1 MFGTSGSVIRDMEIV
16 LDKVHSGRLDTS
28 RSVDAVSGMAGVLDG
43 IAAIENRTLTGK
55 IVVYP
60 SCYGLGL
67 VPLSELE
74 RRLPSV
80 AAKLD
85 AGQWCKAAEE
95 ELLATA
101 AS

>member
-1 MFGTSGSVIRDMEIV
+1 MVKVIQFPYKGQV
-16 LDKVHSGRLDTS
+16 G
-28 RSVDAVSGMAGVLDG
+28 
-43 IAAIENRTLTGK
+43 TLTGK